1 MANAIL
7 GSQNFSGGWVT
18 ALPAHL
24 IEDGATPNVQNVDF
38 SESFGRLTKRKGHSN
53 YIAAN
58 VTNIP
63 VTGLY
68 QFITNAG
75 VEHLVASSN
84 DDVYNIS
91 APSTWTSIH
100 NNASL
105 NSANVNFATYNNLC
119 IFVSV
124 NLTTQKWTGSGSS
137 SALGGS
143 PPSNAQFIDTH
154 KRRVFIANTSA
165 GVNRLHYSALDN
177 PEDWTTANDAGYID
191 IGLGDGDHITGIASL
206 GTALMIFKK
215 RSTWALYG
223 SGPSNFSVRQVSPSV
238 GCAAPKSIVK
248 ADKFCIFLSYDGV
261 YSVNSDGVALLSYN
275 IKPTID
281 AITTTARPL
290 CAAGRLFTQYWL
302 AVDTDADGKN
312 DEVYV
317 LDYLYGVWGRYT
329 NKKENVFYRLVDGT
343 LLSGGSDTDVIR
355 KHNDTDND
363 AGSAITATWDTKDY
377 DADDWTK
384 KKRLMDV
391 IISAYP
397 ISGKTITVS
406 HLLDGVVQGTTI
418 SMSLTASGSQDKVY
432 LVGRHLPDTS
442 YAGWIRF
449 RLTNAETD
457 ARIRVFGYSIAVN
470 ALERQN
476 G

>member
-1 MANAIL
+1 MAHTVL

-18 ALPAHL
+18 SLPAHL
-24 IEDGATPNVQNVDF
+24 IEDGATPNVANVDF
-38 SESFGRLTKRKGHSN
+38 SESFGRLTKRKGYSS
-53 YIAAN
+53 YVSAN
-58 VTNIP
+58 ITNIP

-68 QFITNAG
+68 EFIVQAG
-75 VEHLVASSN
+75 TKYYLASSN
-84 DDVYNIS
+84 DDVYEI
-91 APSTWTSIH
+91 ATPSTWTSR
-100 NNASL
+100 L
-105 NSANVNFATYNNLC
+105 NSAGLNGANVNFTTFDELC
-119 IFVSV
+119 IIVSE
-124 NLTTQKWTGSGSS
+124 NLTTSKWTGSGAASS
-137 SALGGS
+137 LSGT
-143 PPSNAQFIDTH
+143 PPSNVKYVDTH
-154 KRRVFIANTSA
+154 KRRVFMANSSA
-165 GVNRLHYSALDN
+165 GANRLHYCALDN

-191 IGLGDGDHITGIASL
+191 IGIGDGDHITGIASL
-206 GTALMIFKK
+206 GTALIIFKK

-223 SGPSNFSVRQVSPSV
+223 SGPANFSVRQISPAV
-238 GCAAPKSIVK
+238 GCAAPRSIVK
-248 ADKFCIFLSYDGV
+248 ADKFCIFLANDGV

-290 CAAGRLFTQYWL
+290 CAAGKLFTQYWL

-329 NKKENVFYRLVDGT
+329 NKKENVFHTLVDGT
-343 LLSGGSDTDVIR
+343 LLSGGSDTDIIR

-363 AGSAITATWDTKDY
+363 AGSAISLTWDTKDY

-384 KKRLMDV
+384 KKRLMDI

-397 ISGKTITVS
+397 ISGKTITVA

-442 YAGWIRF
+442 YAGWVRF

-457 ARIRVFGYSIAVN
+457 ARIRVFGYSMAVN
-470 ALERQN
+470 VLERQN